1 MPMTSNSYVYGMPAY
16 IEPQCFENKK
26 YKRDKK
32 SDVYSFGVILWEISS
47 GNRENP
53 IEGTPPQYVKLYKQ
67 CWDGNPSIR
76 PETKSISEILDK
88 IKILVQDNESPFS
101 NRQDNATTTPAQCYL
116 PDKSNLV
123 DSCEDIVPSLDNNQI
138 GSKRISLTLETLETS
153 ECDIA
158 GKTARSEKDIEHLKR
173 VQLIDLERSRGE
185 MLAQIGELKN
195 QYSKDLNETHKV
207 KELDKLKDRY
217 LEDLNETHEFKEALD
232 LYVKPRGTWSVPIIK
247 TIGDKKE
254 MDCEVRE
261 GDIEEVVNGFLTSRD
276 KLTSHDKEILKKVA
290 NEFLILK
297 EKTSLIK
304 TVNDFFVPE
313 NQVTLEDINVLKVA
327 ANQLLVL
334 RDNKALKLLE
344 IAMNEFLESP
354 KDEIVLKNAICNFLK
369 SPLILDNKLSLGN
382 KLALGH
388 QITTEDVKVL
398 KEASKDKKIFEE
410 TANKLLTL
418 KAKEVLEIAINN
430 LLKLKRK
437 RVLLI
442 LGSGGTGKSTFNRYL
457 ARRLW
462 EKYDQQDM
470 MQSIP
475 LFIALA
481 PLAELINQ
489 NKDFIEA
496 YLQKEGKLSLEQ
508 INDLRK
514 RKFVFILDGYDE
526 IAERDR
532 HCYKS
537 NMFSEWKNA
546 KIIISCRPEYLGE
559 GYEKRFWPKENEER
573 GFQELTITPFSE
585 VEIKQYI
592 INYVNYSQKKGNP
605 LIWDANTY
613 VQQIKNM
620 PQIENLV
627 CNPILLKIA
636 LTVLPD
642 LLGEK
647 GTPTSQINRIIMY
660 DKFIKKWFERA
671 QERLRIVQL
680 RPKEREEFNHLDE
693 EDFSKLCLQFSK
705 KFATKMFMDNNKVVI
720 NYDPDY
726 DPVSEEVTSD
736 WTAYLGN
743 TNVKNRLMRFSMP
756 LIRRGNQYWFFHKSL
771 RDYLI
776 ACALLDSFKDKPH
789 ETPFNKQSI
798 IPEPAIQQFLVERIE
813 QMPKY
818 KQSMLNF
825 IECSKKDAKVQIDSA
840 NAITVL
846 TRARIPL
853 PINLTNIR
861 VSGADLSNGIFNNSQ
876 FVKAD
881 LNNVNFQ
888 NAKLRSANLEGASLK
903 NANFKGADLTDAN
916 LRHSNL
922 HGTDFQDSFPKM

>member
-1 MPMTSNSYVYGMPAY
+1 M
-16 IEPQCFENKK
+16 
-26 YKRDKK
+26 
-32 SDVYSFGVILWEISS
+32 
-47 GNRENP
+47 
-53 IEGTPPQYVKLYKQ
+53 
-67 CWDGNPSIR
+67 
-76 PETKSISEILDK
+76 LDK
-88 IKILVQDNESPFS
+88 INEILVQDNEAPSS
-101 NRQDNATTTPAQCYL
+101 NRQDNTTTTPAQCYL

-123 DSCEDIVPSLDNNQI
+123 DSCEGIVPSLDNNQF
-138 GSKRISLTLETLETS
+138 GSKRISSTLETLETL
-153 ECDIA
+153 EFDIA
-158 GKTARSEKDIEHLKR
+158 GKTVACFEKDIEHLKR
-173 VQLIDLERSRGE
+173 AQLIDLERSRGE
-185 MLAQIGELKN
+185 TLAQIG
-195 QYSKDLNETHKV
+195 QYSEDLNETHKV

-232 LYVKPRGTWSVPIIK
+232 LYVKPRGTWSVQIIK
-247 TIGDKKE
+247 IVGDKKE
-254 MDCEVRE
+254 MDYEVRE

-276 KLTSHDKEILKKVA
+276 KLTSHDKEILKKAA
-290 NEFLILK
+290 NEFLISK
-297 EKTSLIK
+297 EEASLIK
-304 TVNDFFVPE
+304 TVNNFFVPE
-313 NQVTLEDINVLKVA
+313 NQLTLDDLNVLKVA
-327 ANQLLVL
+327 ANQFLALK
-334 RDNKALKLLE
+334 DKKALKLLE
-344 IAMNEFLESP
+344 IAMNGFLESP
-354 KDEIVLKNAICNFLK
+354 KDEIELKKAICNFLE

-388 QITTEDVKVL
+388 QITTEDVKAL

-410 TANKLLTL
+410 TANRLLTL
-418 KAKEVLEIAINN
+418 KAKEVLETAVNN

-437 RVLLI
+437 RALLI

-457 ARRLW
+457 SRRLW
-462 EKYDQQDM
+462 EKYDQKDM
-470 MQSIP
+470 TQPIP

-481 PLAELINQ
+481 PLAELVNQ

-496 YLQKEGKLSLEQ
+496 YLQKVGKLSLEQ

-526 IAERDR
+526 IAERER

-592 INYVNYSQKKGNP
+592 IKYVNYSQNKGNP
-605 LIWDANTY
+605 LLWDANTY
-613 VQQIKNM
+613 IQQIKNM

-642 LLGEK
+642 LLREK
-647 GTPTSQINRIIMY
+647 GIPTSQINRIILY
-660 DKFIKKWFERA
+660 DEFIKKWVERA
-671 QERLRIVQL
+671 QERLRNVQL

-693 EDFSKLCLQFSK
+693 EGFSKHCLQFSK
-705 KFATKMFMDNNKVVI
+705 KFAAKMFMDNNKVVI

-736 WTAYLGN
+736 WTTYLGN

-776 ACALLDSFKDKPH
+776 ACALLDSFKDNPH

-825 IECSKKDAKVQIDSA
+825 IECSKKDAKVQIASA

-846 TRARIPL
+846 SRARIPL
-853 PINLTNIR
+853 PINLNNIR
-861 VSGADLSNGIFNNSQ
+861 VSGADLSNGVFNNSQ
-876 FVKAD
+876 FVKAN

-922 HGTDFQDSFPKM
+922 HGTNFQDSFPKM